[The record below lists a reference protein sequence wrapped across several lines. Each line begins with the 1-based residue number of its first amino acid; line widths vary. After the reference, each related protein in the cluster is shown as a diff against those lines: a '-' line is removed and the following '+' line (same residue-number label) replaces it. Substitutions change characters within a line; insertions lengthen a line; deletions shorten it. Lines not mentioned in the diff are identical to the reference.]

1 MTVSRELKK
10 WLNPRILHL
19 LMEDALP
26 THVTNVRV
34 GWTRDRAYW
43 AHKTRRGK
51 WVLRSGRRFPKKA
64 TTPRELDVDLGYTSY
79 SLSGIVPSHGTVGT
93 MM

>member
-26 THVTNVRV
+26 AETTNIKV
-34 GWTRDRAYW
+34 GWTKDRAYW
-43 AHKTRRGK
+43 AHRTKAGK
-51 WVLRSGRRFPKKA
+51 WVLRSGYRFPKHIAIPK
-64 TTPRELDVDLGYTSY
+64 ELDVDLGMYRC
-79 SLSGIVPSHGTVGT
+79 SLSEIIPAEGTVST